1 MLTMEPVMLPST
13 QGEKTGEI
21 SILIADDHPLFRK
34 AVRDIMEGQTDFV
47 TVAEAE
53 NGEDAVRQT
62 VEMAPD
68 IVIMDITMPILNG
81 LEATRQIKAQ
91 CPNVAVLVLTIH
103 NDIEHVM
110 SILEAGAVGYL
121 TKSATA
127 DDVVAAIRSI
137 INGEAV
143 IEAPIFQQVLRHTM
157 RYSSKPLVLQSQVQL
172 GIRESEVLKL
182 AGKGLS
188 NKDISL
194 ELHLSL
200 STVKGYMVGIFSK
213 LNVASR
219 TEAVITAIRLGLITS
234 SDIE

>member
-1 MLTMEPVMLPST
+1 MESETIPST
-13 QGEKTGEI
+13 HTEQTGKI
-21 SILIADDHPLFRK
+21 SFLIADDHPMFRK
-34 AVRDIMEGQTDFV
+34 AVRDILEEQPDFL
-47 TVAEAE
+47 TLAEAD

-62 VEMAPD
+62 VEIGPD
-68 IVIMDITMPILNG
+68 VVIMDITMPVMNG
-81 LEATRQIKAQ
+81 LEATRVIKTQ
-91 CPNVAVLVLTIH
+91 CPSVAVLVLTVH
-103 NDIEHVM
+103 NDVEHVM
-110 SILEAGAVGYL
+110 NILEAGAVGYL

-127 DDVVAAIRSI
+127 DDLVSAIRSI

-143 IEAPIFQQVLRHTM
+143 IEAPILQQVLRYAT
-157 RYSSKPLVLQSQVQL
+157 RYSEKSPVFQNQIQL
-172 GIRESEVLKL
+172 GIRETEVLKL

-194 ELHLSL
+194 KLHLSL

-219 TEAVITAIRLGLITS
+219 TEAVIKAIRLGLITS